1 MMPDLSAY
9 QPLRQKQLDWF
20 RRHGVPVT
28 SLFTSIDT
36 GNPTAVM
43 VAHGVKAA
51 DGRFDDD
58 PSGPAWFV
66 FEERE
71 DVVFW
76 NPLTDDLATYN
87 GRAFALGED
96 AIADADTYYGDNRLD
111 LHPGPLNWLRA
122 KREGVVIIDWSRA
135 WSRFHDANAVP
146 RIGIWEDVLAEYHRH
161 VRPPKGPEVFVLARE
176 RRVAA

>member
-1 MMPDLSAY
+1 MMPDLSRY
-9 QPLRQKQLDWF
+9 KPLQQKQLDWF
-20 RRHGVPVT
+20 RRHGVPT
-28 SLFTSIDT
+28 TALFTSIDT

-43 VAHGVKAA
+43 IANGVKAA

-76 NPLTDDLATYN
+76 IPLGNDLATFN

-96 AIADADTYYGDNRLD
+96 AVSNPGTYAFDNRLD
-111 LHPGPLNWLRA
+111 LYPEPLAWLRA
-122 KREGVVIIDWSRA
+122 NRDGCVVLDWSRA
-135 WSRFHDANAVP
+135 RSRFENCP
-146 RIGIWEDVLAEYHRH
+146 RIGLSESLVRTYERH
-161 VRPPKGPEVFVLARE
+161 MRPPAGPEVFVLAQGQRL
-176 RRVAA
+176 AA

>member
-1 MMPDLSAY
+1 MMLDLSAY
-9 QPLRQKQLDWF
+9 KPLQQKQLDWF

-43 VAHGVKAA
+43 IAHGVKAA

-76 NPLTDDLATYN
+76 NPIDGELATHSA
-87 GRAFALGED
+87 RAFALNEESVSNPG
-96 AIADADTYYGDNRLD
+96 TYSFDNRLD
-111 LHPGPLNWLRA
+111 LYPDPLSWLRA
-122 KREGVVIIDWSRA
+122 KRDGCVILDWSRA
-135 WSRFHDANAVP
+135 WSRLQDVP
-146 RIGIWEDVLAEYHRH
+146 RVGVSETLFPTYSRNMRA
-161 VRPPKGPEVFVLARE
+161 PKGPETFILTDN
-176 RRVAA
+176 RRAAA